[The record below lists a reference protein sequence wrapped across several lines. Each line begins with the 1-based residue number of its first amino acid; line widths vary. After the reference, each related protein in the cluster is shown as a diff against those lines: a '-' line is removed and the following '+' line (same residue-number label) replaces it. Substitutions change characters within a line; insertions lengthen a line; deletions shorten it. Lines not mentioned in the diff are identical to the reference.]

1 MRVRK
6 YRSMLYVPGNTPAMV
21 QQATVYGADAVLL
34 DLEDAIAPDEKD
46 AARDLLCRHLP
57 LLERGDCVITVRING
72 LDSPLG
78 ERDIRAV
85 VPLGLDALRIPKVES
100 AEAMRDVDALI
111 TQLEAEHGLQQRVEI
126 HAMIETAKG
135 VLNAAEIA
143 TSTPRITALTFGAQD
158 LLADMGLRRTDTAGL
173 AFPQGQVLLAAKAAR
188 LHVLDTPFIDVDDE
202 EGLRA
207 SAEHAKS
214 LGYIGK
220 AVINP
225 RQIDIV
231 NAIFSPSQAEIDHAM
246 RVVGSFNAHK
256 AAGNGV
262 FALDGKMVDR
272 PVVEQAIN
280 VLRLADIDPAAL

>member
-1 MRVRK
+1 MRVKK
-6 YRSMLYVPGNTPAMV
+6 YRSMLYVPGNNPAMV
-21 QQATVYGADAVLL
+21 QQATVFGADSVLL

-46 AARDLLCRHLP
+46 AARDLLRYHIP
-57 LLERGDCVITVRING
+57 LLERGECVLTVRINA

-78 ERDIRAV
+78 ERDLRAM
-85 VPLGLDALRIPKVES
+85 VPLGLDAIRIPKVES
-100 AEAMRDVDALI
+100 AQAMRDVDALM
-111 TQLEAEHGLQQRVEI
+111 TQLEAAHGITRTVEL
-126 HAMIETAKG
+126 HAMIETAQG
-135 VLNAAEIA
+135 VIHAAEIA
-143 TSTPRITALTFGAQD
+143 ASIPRITALTFGAQD
-158 LLADMGLRRTDTAGL
+158 FLADMGLRRSDDAGL
-173 AFPQGQVLLAAKAAR
+173 TFGRGQVILAAKAAR
-188 LHVLDTPFIDVDDE
+188 LNVLDTPFIDIDDE
-202 EGLRA
+202 QGLRA
-207 SAEHAKS
+207 SAEYAKS
-214 LGYIGK
+214 LGFTGK

-231 NAIFSPSQAEIDHAM
+231 NRAFSPLPAEIDHAM